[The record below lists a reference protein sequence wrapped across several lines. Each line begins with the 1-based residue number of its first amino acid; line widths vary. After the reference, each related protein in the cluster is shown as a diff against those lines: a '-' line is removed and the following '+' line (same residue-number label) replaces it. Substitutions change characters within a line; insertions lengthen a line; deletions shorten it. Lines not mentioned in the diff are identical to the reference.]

1 MRTQSFIFTTALAAA
16 LALAGCHKPNVAAD
30 TANADTANAA
40 AASATPA
47 PTAAAVTTAQGFV
60 TGAAISDM
68 YEVAAAKLAQQKSK
82 TPTIKAFAA
91 KMIHDHGASTAAL
104 TKILAGGGVNATA
117 PTAMDERHTGMIDA
131 LNQAPPGGF
140 DKAYMDQQVAAHTEA
155 VTLFQG
161 YASGGDND
169 ALKAFAAK
177 VLPTIQAHLDM
188 AGKIDAALK

>member
-16 LALAGCHKPNVAAD
+16 LALAGCHKPTVAAD
-30 TANADTANAA
+30 TDTANTA